1 MNDDLG
7 KLVLRLTLGVL
18 LLLHGINKVFNGVGF
33 MDGMLAAHGLP
44 SFVAY
49 GAYIGEVLA
58 PLLVLLGIYSRI
70 GGVIIAIN
78 MAFALFLA
86 HSSQFLTLTQNGGW
100 ALELQA
106 FYLLTGVVVAL
117 IGAGRY
123 SVAGSAGKFN

>member
-18 LLLHGINKVFNGVGF
+18 VLLHGVNKIFNGVGF
-33 MDGMLAAHGLP
+33 MDGALAAHGLP

-70 GGVIIAIN
+70 GGAIIAIN
-78 MAFALFLA
+78 MVVAIYLMHVGQLF
-86 HSSQFLTLTQNGGW
+86 TLTKSGGW

-106 FYLLTGVVVAL
+106 FYLLTGVVVLL
-117 IGAGRY
+117 IGAGRF
-123 SVAGSAGKFN
+123 SVAGRAGKFN